1 MKPYVDI
8 QGNKLLKN
16 EVAGVIREMQKAK
29 RTGPTFLQRRFGM
42 GYGKA
47 MRIVE
52 LLEDAG
58 VLSLMGPGS
67 RPRIFLL
74 KTEDAAINAA
84 LRQLK
89 KGRGL

>member
-8 QGNKLLKN
+8 QGNKLDKY
-16 EVAGVIREMQKAK
+16 EVSAVIRAMQQAK
-29 RTGPTFLQRRFGM
+29 RTAPTFLQRRFGM
-42 GYGKA
+42 GSGKA

-58 VLSLMGPGS
+58 VLSLMGSGS

>member
-1 MKPYVDI
+1 MRPYVDV
-8 QGNKLLKN
+8 QGKKLLKN
-16 EVAGVIREMQKAK
+16 EVAAVIREMQKAR
-29 RTGPTFLQRRFGM
+29 RTGPTFVQRRFGM

-58 VLSLMGPGS
+58 VLSLYGPS
-67 RPRIFLL
+67 DRPRVMLL

-89 KGRGL
+89 RGKK

>member
-1 MKPYVDI
+1 MRPYVDI
-8 QGNKLLKN
+8 QGNKLDKY
-16 EVAGVIREMQKAK
+16 EVSAVIRAMIQAN

-58 VLSLMGPGS
+58 VLVPHTGS
-67 RPRIFLL
+67 RPRTFLL

-89 KGRGL
+89 KGRAL

>member
-1 MKPYVDI
+1 MKQYTDI

-16 EVAGVIREMQKAK
+16 EVASVIREMQKAK

-52 LLEDAG
+52 LLEDAA
-58 VLSLMGPGS
+58 VLSLTGPGG

-89 KGRGL
+89 KGRGQ